1 MDVIRRDFRTGN
13 LSSFGFS
20 TDIPVLLTALVLGIK
35 LEDPLLQRKTDMRRK
50 ITLSIALSL
59 SMLVSLAGFAST
71 TQAQSSGKRAIAR
84 SGVIRLGPGQILR
97 IVVNG
102 QDGNDT
108 LTVRF
113 RRTYYVG
120 SANGGIWKTTNI
132 AAQDTSAPITLAA
145 NEAASI
151 DASQTGFDAVSIEVL
166 IRGFSGTTT
175 IQEGRLQ
182 IINPDGSVATCFET
196 EWQPTL

>member
-1 MDVIRRDFRTGN
+1 
-13 LSSFGFS
+13 
-20 TDIPVLLTALVLGIK
+20 
-35 LEDPLLQRKTDMRRK
+35 MRRK
-50 ITLSIALSL
+50 ITLSIALAL
-59 SMLVSLAGFAST
+59 SMLVSLAGFAPT
-71 TQAQSSGKRAIAR
+71 AQAQSSGKRAIVS

-97 IVVNG
+97 IIVNG

-120 SANGGIWKTTNI
+120 STNGGVWKTTNI
-132 AAQDTSAPITLAA
+132 GAQDTSAPITIAA

-151 DASQTGFDAVSIEVL
+151 DASQAGFDAVRIEAL
-166 IRGFSGTTT
+166 IRGYSGTTT
-175 IQEGRLQ
+175 IHAGTLE
-182 IINPDGSVATCFET
+182 IINPDGSVAASFET